1 MEQRAYQKWTRGLL
15 LGLVL
20 VLTACAAVVYR
31 VDPCFYYRMPT
42 DREPVFFSERYQ
54 TAGIVRNNPADVV
67 LLGSSMTANC
77 YGSQLETVFGGTGL
91 RLTIPDGYFS
101 EFDQV
106 MGLLMRTHRPSGCCS
121 PWIPIFSPG
130 LLTVLPVQCPIISM
144 TPVPSMT

>member
-77 YGSQLETVFGGTGL
+77 YGVSL
-91 RLTIPDGYFS
+91 RPFSAARACGSPFLTA
-101 EFDQV
+101 
-106 MGLLMRTHRPSGCCS
+106 
-121 PWIPIFSPG
+121 
-130 LLTVLPVQCPIISM
+130 IS
-144 TPVPSMT
+144 VNSIR

>member
-54 TAGIVRNNPADVV
+54 TAV
-67 LLGSSMTANC
+67 SSAT
-77 YGSQLETVFGGTGL
+77 T
-91 RLTIPDGYFS
+91 R
-101 EFDQV
+101 
-106 MGLLMRTHRPSGCCS
+106 RTWCCLA
-121 PWIPIFSPG
+121 PP
-130 LLTVLPVQCPIISM
+130 
-144 TPVPSMT
+144 

>member
-1 MEQRAYQKWTRGLL
+1 MEQRAYQKWTRVLL

-20 VLTACAAVVYR
+20 VLTACAAIVYR

-101 EFDQV
+101 
-106 MGLLMRTHRPSGCCS
+106 
-121 PWIPIFSPG
+121 
-130 LLTVLPVQCPIISM
+130 
-144 TPVPSMT
+144 

>member
-91 RLTIPDGYFS
+91 RLTIPDG
-101 EFDQV
+101 
-106 MGLLMRTHRPSGCCS
+106 CCS